1 MNEIHHSSPFV
12 LPSESPAL
20 LFAAICGLHIICSV
34 VYLWLDSEAS
44 YKETLTVCTKIVL
57 QLKQCICYRSK
68 LNNFL
73 LKYFTYINSQFTLS
87 LSLCPNWQKATKCL
101 FTCMVEYFRVC
112 TLFQTKH
119 SRTFQRHIPHFSRT
133 SFRYKKSLES
143 TSFLVLPQLE
153 QFFWMFF
160 CVCSYEALEN
170 LGWIKLAPTAPTCT
184 FKVLEFLNFV
194 F

>member
-1 MNEIHHSSPFV
+1 MNERHHSSPFV

-87 LSLCPNWQKATKCL
+87 LSLCPNWQKATKWL

-112 TLFQTKH
+112 TLFRTKH
-119 SRTFQRHIPHFSRT
+119 SRTFQGHIPIFQGLHSVRKRG
-133 SFRYKKSLES
+133 SSLRLS
-143 TSFLVLPQLE
+143 
-153 QFFWMFF
+153 
-160 CVCSYEALEN
+160 
-170 LGWIKLAPTAPTCT
+170 
-184 FKVLEFLNFV
+184 
-194 F
+194 